1 MSTPFPHA
9 RAPTAD
15 PQHRNLQYYQYY
27 NHGEGTGEEKPV
39 FDTASSGAYADT
51 YRNQAEPRDEGFLEG
66 LAWGSW
72 TGDGLD
78 GGGWGAWDD
87 WRDEDPLEEG
97 GVSAFAG
104 QPLWAGEGQ
113 QAGGRKLQDLGSG
126 VNRWGSWGQEGERDY
141 DETCYVKMEKVTP
154 VAQVMRLELARLKK
168 CFGAVSIKTGRWGEV
183 AEGEALA
190 KAKAMDD
197 KIKTCFT
204 VSQGISDQYIYRS
217 LYDLQAYHCLKH
229 IPREQILFIETDD
242 LRDRPEEIMLMVHR
256 HIGISEFEYPS
267 LGQDAIMEEL
277 EKKYPDFEKRTG
289 WRLDSAY
296 KEEMPEDLAKELREF
311 FRPHMQMFARLVGQ
325 SFGTWAVD
333 DKDKK
338 EAMVGASERPT
349 ELFEE
354 EFAKAVIARAELK
367 AASRVAVDKRDA
379 SGGAPAGD
387 NKR

>member
-1 MSTPFPHA
+1 MSTPSPDSP
-9 RAPTAD
+9 APTAD

-154 VAQVMRLELARLKK
+154 VSGRVFGFVFNCCPISTVECCKVPVVGYVTVCRYQVPFYGSKYHIYNK
-168 CFGAVSIKTGRWGEV
+168 VS
-183 AEGEALA
+183 A
-190 KAKAMDD
+190 
-197 KIKTCFT
+197 
-204 VSQGISDQYIYRS
+204 
-217 LYDLQAYHCLKH
+217 
-229 IPREQILFIETDD
+229 
-242 LRDRPEEIMLMVHR
+242 
-256 HIGISEFEYPS
+256 
-267 LGQDAIMEEL
+267 
-277 EKKYPDFEKRTG
+277 
-289 WRLDSAY
+289 
-296 KEEMPEDLAKELREF
+296 
-311 FRPHMQMFARLVGQ
+311 
-325 SFGTWAVD
+325 
-333 DKDKK
+333 
-338 EAMVGASERPT
+338 
-349 ELFEE
+349 
-354 EFAKAVIARAELK
+354 
-367 AASRVAVDKRDA
+367 
-379 SGGAPAGD
+379 
-387 NKR
+387 